1 MKKQQGPM
9 MVEGIKRRIEEAL
22 SKFEEL
28 ISQLRNLEKEIV
40 ESEERFRLV
49 AEFAYDW
56 EYWHDVSGNFI
67 YTSPSVESMTG
78 YTPEDFLSNKHLM
91 DILIHP
97 EDQEKW
103 RTHSHAKLENN
114 EVAPVEFRINTKSGE
129 TRWIH
134 HVCRTVFASDGR
146 NRGIRGSNRDITEKK
161 KLQAEIKIL
170 KGLLP
175 ICCSCKKIRN
185 DQGQWIQIESYI
197 KNHSQAE
204 FSHGLC
210 PECATKLYPD
220 IFKK

>member
-1 MKKQQGPM
+1 MPK
-9 MVEGIKRRIEEAL
+9 GIKERIEETFY
-22 SKFEEL
+22 KFEEL
-28 ISQLRNLEKEIV
+28 ISQLRNLETEIV

-56 EYWHDVSGNFI
+56 EYWHDTSGNFI

-78 YTPEDFLSNKHLM
+78 YTPEDFLADKHLI
-91 DILIHP
+91 DTLIHP

-103 RTHSHAKLENN
+103 RTHSHAKLEND
-114 EVAPVEFRINTKSGE
+114 EVVPIEFRLITKSGE

-146 NRGIRGSNRDITEKK
+146 NRGVRGSNRDITERK

-170 KGLLP
+170 RGLLP
-175 ICCSCKKIRN
+175 ICASCKRIRD
-185 DQGQWIQIESYI
+185 DQGNWTQMELYI
-197 KNHSQAE
+197 KNHSEAE

-210 PECATKLYPD
+210 PECARKLYPE